1 MAVGASPYDVPSR
14 SVSSIGSSAP
24 QRWKTGRQRATK
36 PHMYDDIFK
45 EKWGHLQGKLTVE
58 RQRTNGPG
66 MEGHTHAHAQ
76 QGAEPGK
83 HAFGRLMTR

>member
-1 MAVGASPYDVPSR
+1 
-14 SVSSIGSSAP
+14 
-24 QRWKTGRQRATK
+24 
-36 PHMYDDIFK
+36 MYDDIFK